1 MISNSA
7 FQIKIPDADMTDS
20 KKVFENGR
28 IRIDKWLWA
37 ARFFKTRG
45 VAKQA
50 IEGGK
55 VQVDGQR
62 TKPSKEIEI
71 GAIIR
76 VKQGF
81 DEKTILVKALSDQR
95 RPFSEAKLLFE
106 ETDQS
111 IEKRLILSEQRKA
124 EPTIWT
130 SSSKPNKKQRRL
142 IHEFKQR
149 S

>member
-1 MISNSA
+1 MAS
-7 FQIKIPDADMTDS
+7 DVTDLIDS
-20 KKVFENGR
+20 TGKER

-45 VAKQA
+45 IAKQA

-76 VKQGF
+76 LRQGF
-81 DEKTILVKALSDQR
+81 DEKTVLVKSLNDQR
-95 RPFSEAKLLFE
+95 RPFSEARLMFE
-106 ETDQS
+106 ETQ
-111 IEKRLILSEQRKA
+111 
-124 EPTIWT
+124 
-130 SSSKPNKKQRRL
+130 
-142 IHEFKQR
+142 
-149 S
+149 

>member
-1 MISNSA
+1 
-7 FQIKIPDADMTDS
+7 MTDS
-20 KKVFENGR
+20 SSFYNSAR

-37 ARFFKTRG
+37 ARFFKTRRI
-45 VAKQA
+45 AKQA

-62 TKPSKEIEI
+62 AKPSKEIEV

-76 VKQGF
+76 LRQGF
-81 DEKTILVKALSDQR
+81 DEKTVLVKSLNHQR
-95 RPFSEAKLLFE
+95 RPFSEAKLMFE
-106 ETDQS
+106 ETQES
-111 IEKRLILSEQRKA
+111 IEKRQVLSDQRKA
-124 EPTIWT
+124 QPVLWP

-149 S
+149 N

>member
-1 MISNSA
+1 MANSRR
-7 FQIKIPDADMTDS
+7 I
-20 KKVFENGR
+20 FECER

-37 ARFFKTRG
+37 ARLFKTRA

-62 TKPSKEIEI
+62 AKPSKEIEV
-71 GAIIR
+71 GAILR

-81 DEKTILVKALSDQR
+81 DEKTLIVKSLSDRR
-95 RPFSEAKLLFE
+95 RPYSEAKLMFE
-106 ETDQS
+106 ETEES

-124 EPTIWT
+124 QPTIWT

-149 S
+149 G

>member
-1 MISNSA
+1 MANSRR
-7 FQIKIPDADMTDS
+7 I
-20 KKVFENGR
+20 FECER

-37 ARFFKTRG
+37 ARLFKTRA

-62 TKPSKEIEI
+62 AKPSKEIEV
-71 GAIIR
+71 GAILR

-81 DEKTILVKALSDQR
+81 DEKTVIVKSLSDQR
-95 RPFSEAKLLFE
+95 RPYSEAKLMFE
-106 ETDQS
+106 ETEES

-124 EPTIWT
+124 QPTIWT

-149 S
+149 G

>member
-1 MISNSA
+1 MTNSSSSYNSA
-7 FQIKIPDADMTDS
+7 
-20 KKVFENGR
+20 R

-45 VAKQA
+45 IAKQA

-62 TKPSKEIEI
+62 AKPSKEIEV

-76 VKQGF
+76 LRQGF
-81 DEKTILVKALSDQR
+81 DEKTVLVKSLNDQR
-95 RPFSEAKLLFE
+95 RPFSEAKLMFE
-106 ETDQS
+106 ETQDS
-111 IEKRLILSEQRKA
+111 VEKRQVLSDQRKA
-124 EPTIWT
+124 QPVIWQ

-149 S
+149 N

>member
-1 MISNSA
+1 MILKSA
-7 FQIKIPDADMTDS
+7 FQIKTPDADMTNS

>member
-1 MISNSA
+1 MASDVKGLINSTG
-7 FQIKIPDADMTDS
+7 KD
-20 KKVFENGR
+20 R

-45 VAKQA
+45 IAKQA
-50 IEGGK
+50 IESGK

-76 VKQGF
+76 LRQGF
-81 DEKTILVKALSDQR
+81 DEKTVLVKSLNDQR
-95 RPFSEAKLLFE
+95 RPFSEARLMFE
-106 ETDQS
+106 ETQES
-111 IEKRLILSEQRKA
+111 IEKRIALAEQRKA
-124 EPTIWT
+124 QPIIWP

-149 S
+149 N

>member
-1 MISNSA
+1 MISNNA
-7 FQIKIPDADMTDS
+7 FQIKPPDSDMTNS
-20 KKVFENGR
+20 RKVFEFER

-37 ARFFKTRG
+37 ARLFKTRG

-50 IEGGK
+50 IESGK

-62 TKPSKEIEI
+62 TKPSKEIEVE
-71 GAIIR
+71 AIIT

-81 DEKTILVKALSDQR
+81 DEKTIIVKSLSDQR
-95 RPFSEAKLLFE
+95 RPYSEAKLMFE
-106 ETDQS
+106 ETDES
-111 IEKRLILSEQRKA
+111 IEKRLIASEQRKA
-124 EPTIWT
+124 QPSIWT

>member
-1 MISNSA
+1 MASDVTGLINSTG
-7 FQIKIPDADMTDS
+7 KD
-20 KKVFENGR
+20 R

-45 VAKQA
+45 IAKQA

-76 VKQGF
+76 LRQGF
-81 DEKTILVKALSDQR
+81 DEKTVLVKSLNDQR
-95 RPFSEAKLLFE
+95 RPFSEARLMFE
-106 ETDQS
+106 ETQES
-111 IEKRLILSEQRKA
+111 IEKRIALAEQRKA
-124 EPTIWT
+124 QPIIWP

-149 S
+149 N

>member
-1 MISNSA
+1 MISNNA
-7 FQIKIPDADMTDS
+7 FQIKPPDCDMANS
-20 KKVFENGR
+20 RKVFEFER

-45 VAKQA
+45 LAKQA

-71 GAIIR
+71 GAMIT

-81 DEKTILVKALSDQR
+81 DEKTIIVKSLSDQR
-95 RPFSEAKLLFE
+95 RPYSEAKLMFE
-106 ETDQS
+106 ETDES
-111 IEKRLILSEQRKA
+111 IEKRLIVSEQRKA
-124 EPTIWT
+124 QPSIWT
-130 SSSKPNKKQRRL
+130 SPSKPNKKQRRL

>member
-7 FQIKIPDADMTDS
+7 FQVKPPVSDMTNS
-20 KKVFENGR
+20 RKVFEFER

-62 TKPSKEIEI
+62 TKPSKEIEV

-81 DEKTILVKALSDQR
+81 DEKTIIVK
-95 RPFSEAKLLFE
+95 
-106 ETDQS
+106 
-111 IEKRLILSEQRKA
+111 
-124 EPTIWT
+124 
-130 SSSKPNKKQRRL
+130 
-142 IHEFKQR
+142 
-149 S
+149 

>member
-1 MISNSA
+1 MVNSR
-7 FQIKIPDADMTDS
+7 
-20 KKVFENGR
+20 KVFTSER

-62 TKPSKEIEI
+62 TKPSKEIEV
-71 GAIIR
+71 GAKIR

-81 DEKTILVKALSDQR
+81 DEKTILVKSLSDQR
-95 RPFSEAKLLFE
+95 RPFSEAKLMFE
-106 ETDQS
+106 ETDES
-111 IEKRLILSEQRKA
+111 VEKRLILSKQRNA
-124 EPTIWT
+124 QPTIWT
-130 SSSKPNKKQRRL
+130 PSSKPNKKQRRL

>member
-1 MISNSA
+1 MTNSSSSYNSA
-7 FQIKIPDADMTDS
+7 
-20 KKVFENGR
+20 R

-45 VAKQA
+45 IAKQA

-62 TKPSKEIEI
+62 AKPSKEIEV

-76 VKQGF
+76 LRQGF
-81 DEKTILVKALSDQR
+81 DEKSVLVKSLNDQR
-95 RPFSEAKLLFE
+95 RPFSEAKLMFE
-106 ETDQS
+106 ETQES
-111 IEKRLILSEQRKA
+111 IEKRQVLSDQRKA
-124 EPTIWT
+124 QPALWP

-142 IHEFKQR
+142 IQEFKQR
-149 S
+149 N

>member
-1 MISNSA
+1 MILNSA
-7 FQIKIPDADMTDS
+7 FQIKTPDADMTNP

>member
-1 MISNSA
+1 MAS
-7 FQIKIPDADMTDS
+7 DVTDLIDS
-20 KKVFENGR
+20 TGKER

-45 VAKQA
+45 MAKQA

-76 VKQGF
+76 LRQGF
-81 DEKTILVKALSDQR
+81 DEKTVLVKSLNDQR
-95 RPFSEAKLLFE
+95 RPFSEAKLMFE
-106 ETDQS
+106 ETQES
-111 IEKRLILSEQRKA
+111 IEQRMVLAEQRKA
-124 EPTIWT
+124 QPRIWP

-149 S
+149 N

>member
-1 MISNSA
+1 MISNNA
-7 FQIKIPDADMTDS
+7 FQIKPPDSDMTNS
-20 KKVFENGR
+20 RKVLDNER

-55 VQVDGQR
+55 VHVDGQR

-71 GAIIR
+71 GAIIT

-81 DEKTILVKALSDQR
+81 DEKTIIVKSLSDQR
-95 RPFSEAKLLFE
+95 RPYSEAKLMFE
-106 ETDQS
+106 ETDES
-111 IEKRLILSEQRKA
+111 IEKRLIASEQRKA
-124 EPTIWT
+124 QPSIWT

>member
-1 MISNSA
+1 MTNSSSSYNS
-7 FQIKIPDADMTDS
+7 T
-20 KKVFENGR
+20 R

-45 VAKQA
+45 IAKQA

-62 TKPSKEIEI
+62 AKPSKEIEV

-76 VKQGF
+76 LRQGF
-81 DEKTILVKALSDQR
+81 DEKTVLVKSLNDQR
-95 RPFSEAKLLFE
+95 RPFSEAKLMFE
-106 ETDQS
+106 ETQES
-111 IEKRLILSEQRKA
+111 IEKRQTLSDQRKA
-124 EPTIWT
+124 QPVLWP

-142 IHEFKQR
+142 IHKFRQR
-149 S
+149 N

>member
-1 MISNSA
+1 MANSRR
-7 FQIKIPDADMTDS
+7 I
-20 KKVFENGR
+20 FECER

-37 ARFFKTRG
+37 ARLFKTRA

-62 TKPSKEIEI
+62 AKPSKEIEV

-81 DEKTILVKALSDQR
+81 DEKTVIVKSLSDQR
-95 RPFSEAKLLFE
+95 RPYSEAKLMFE
-106 ETDQS
+106 ETEES

-124 EPTIWT
+124 QPTIWT

-149 S
+149 G

>member
-1 MISNSA
+1 MISNIA
-7 FQIKIPDADMTDS
+7 FLIKPPDADMANS
-20 KKVFENGR
+20 RRIFECER

-37 ARFFKTRG
+37 ARLFKTRA

-62 TKPSKEIEI
+62 AKPSKEIEV
-71 GAIIR
+71 GAILR

-81 DEKTILVKALSDQR
+81 DEKTVIVKSLSDQR
-95 RPFSEAKLLFE
+95 RPYSEAKLMFE
-106 ETDQS
+106 ETEES

-124 EPTIWT
+124 QPTIWT

-149 S
+149 G

>member
-1 MISNSA
+1 MASDVTDLI
-7 FQIKIPDADMTDS
+7 DATG
-20 KKVFENGR
+20 KER

-45 VAKQA
+45 IAKQA

-76 VKQGF
+76 LRQGF
-81 DEKTILVKALSDQR
+81 DEKTVLVKSLNDQR
-95 RPFSEAKLLFE
+95 RPFSEAKLMFE
-106 ETDQS
+106 ETDES

-124 EPTIWT
+124 QPTIWA

>member
-1 MISNSA
+1 MASDVTGLINSTG
-7 FQIKIPDADMTDS
+7 KD
-20 KKVFENGR
+20 R

-45 VAKQA
+45 IAKQA

-55 VQVDGQR
+55 VQIDGQR

-71 GAIIR
+71 GDIIR
-76 VKQGF
+76 LRQGF
-81 DEKTILVKALSDQR
+81 DEKTVLVKSLNDQR
-95 RPFSEAKLLFE
+95 RPFSEAKLMFE
-106 ETDQS
+106 ETQES
-111 IEKRLILSEQRKA
+111 IEKRMALAEQRKA
-124 EPTIWT
+124 QPIIWP

-149 S
+149 N

>member
-1 MISNSA
+1 MISNNA
-7 FQIKIPDADMTDS
+7 FQIKPPDSDMTNS
-20 KKVFENGR
+20 RKVFEFER

-50 IEGGK
+50 IESGK
-55 VQVDGQR
+55 VQVDGQK
-62 TKPSKEIEI
+62 TKPSKEIEVK
-71 GAIIR
+71 AIIT

-81 DEKTILVKALSDQR
+81 DEKTIIVKSLSDQR
-95 RPFSEAKLLFE
+95 RPYSEAKLMFE
-106 ETDQS
+106 ETDES
-111 IEKRLILSEQRKA
+111 IEKRLIASEQRKA
-124 EPTIWT
+124 QPSIWT

>member
-1 MISNSA
+1 MTNSRKA
-7 FQIKIPDADMTDS
+7 FDNK
-20 KKVFENGR
+20 R

-37 ARFFKTRG
+37 ARFFKTRE

-71 GAIIR
+71 GAKIR
-76 VKQGF
+76 VKKGL
-81 DEKTILVKALSDQR
+81 DERTILVKSLSDQR
-95 RPFSEAKLLFE
+95 RPFSEAKLMFE
-106 ETDQS
+106 ETDES
-111 IEKRLILSEQRKA
+111 VEKRMILSELRKA
-124 EPTIWT
+124 QPTIWK

-149 S
+149 SSTNSG

>member
-1 MISNSA
+1 MAS
-7 FQIKIPDADMTDS
+7 DVTDLIDS
-20 KKVFENGR
+20 TGKER

-45 VAKQA
+45 IAKQA

-62 TKPSKEIEI
+62 AKPSKEIEI

-76 VKQGF
+76 LRQGF
-81 DEKTILVKALSDQR
+81 DEKTVLVKSLNDQR
-95 RPFSEAKLLFE
+95 RPFSEARLMFE
-106 ETDQS
+106 ETQES
-111 IEKRLILSEQRKA
+111 IEKRIALAEQRKA
-124 EPTIWT
+124 QPIIWP

-149 S
+149 N

>member
-1 MISNSA
+1 
-7 FQIKIPDADMTDS
+7 MTS
-20 KKVFENGR
+20 SRKGFGNER

-55 VQVDGQR
+55 VQVNGQR

-76 VKQGF
+76 VRQGL
-81 DEKTILVKALSDQR
+81 DEKTILVKSLSDQR
-95 RPFSEAKLLFE
+95 RPFSEAKFMYE
-106 ETDQS
+106 ETDES
-111 IEKRLILSEQRKA
+111 FEKRLILSELRKA
-124 EPTIWT
+124 QSTIWK
-130 SSSKPNKKQRRL
+130 SSSKPNKKERRL

-149 S
+149 SSTNLS

>member
-1 MISNSA
+1 MISNNAS
-7 FQIKIPDADMTDS
+7 QIKPPDSDMTNS
-20 KKVFENGR
+20 RKVFEFER

-50 IEGGK
+50 IESGK

-62 TKPSKEIEI
+62 TKPSKEIEVE
-71 GAIIR
+71 AIIT

-81 DEKTILVKALSDQR
+81 DEKTIIVKSLSDQR
-95 RPFSEAKLLFE
+95 RPYSEAKLMFE
-106 ETDQS
+106 ETDES
-111 IEKRLILSEQRKA
+111 IEKRLNASEQRKA
-124 EPTIWT
+124 QPSIWT

>member
-1 MISNSA
+1 MASDVKGLINSTG
-7 FQIKIPDADMTDS
+7 KD
-20 KKVFENGR
+20 R

-45 VAKQA
+45 IAKQA
-50 IEGGK
+50 IESGK

-76 VKQGF
+76 LRQGF
-81 DEKTILVKALSDQR
+81 DEKTVLVKSLNDQR
-95 RPFSEAKLLFE
+95 RPFSEAKLMFE
-106 ETDQS
+106 ETQES
-111 IEKRLILSEQRKA
+111 IEKRIALAEQRKA
-124 EPTIWT
+124 QPIIWP

-149 S
+149 N

>member
-1 MISNSA
+1 MAS
-7 FQIKIPDADMTDS
+7 DVTDLIDS
-20 KKVFENGR
+20 TGKER

-45 VAKQA
+45 IAKQA
-50 IEGGK
+50 IESGK

-76 VKQGF
+76 LRQGF
-81 DEKTILVKALSDQR
+81 DEKTVLVKSLNDQR
-95 RPFSEAKLLFE
+95 RPFSEARLMFE
-106 ETDQS
+106 ETQES
-111 IEKRLILSEQRKA
+111 IEKRIALAEQRKA
-124 EPTIWT
+124 QPIIWP

-149 S
+149 N

>member
-7 FQIKIPDADMTDS
+7 FQTKTPDADMTNS

>member
-1 MISNSA
+1 MAS
-7 FQIKIPDADMTDS
+7 DVTDLIDS
-20 KKVFENGR
+20 TGKER

-45 VAKQA
+45 IAKQA

-76 VKQGF
+76 LRQGF
-81 DEKTILVKALSDQR
+81 DEKTVLVKSLNDQR
-95 RPFSEAKLLFE
+95 RPFSEAKLMFE
-106 ETDQS
+106 ETQES
-111 IEKRLILSEQRKA
+111 IEKRMVLAEQRKA
-124 EPTIWT
+124 QPIIWPA
-130 SSSKPNKKQRRL
+130 SSKPNKKQRRL

-149 S
+149 N